1 LTTWYKSTAPVSF
14 VVEGRNSTWVYSYWA
29 QSPVFPA
36 SSTWTLA
43 SWTTPTVP
51 TTINGLTFGLSIAAN
66 GSMTVD
72 DVGIVDPN
80 P

>member
-1 LTTWYKSTAPVSF
+1 LTTWYKSTAPVAF
-14 VVEGRNSTWVYSYWA
+14 VVEGRNSTYMYSYWA
-29 QSPVFPA
+29 QSPNFPA
-36 SSTWTLA
+36 SSTWALA

-51 TTINGLTFGLSIAAN
+51 TTYNGLTFGLSLFSN

-72 DVGIVDPN
+72 DIGIVDPN